1 MSTEGIRYAHTNL
14 VAKDWRRLMDFYIE
28 VFGCKPVSSE
38 RNHTGPNFDK
48 LTGLIGGN
56 ARGRHLRLPG
66 HGEKGPTLEI
76 FEFAGSDDPLE
87 PSIKRPGFAH
97 IAFEVPDPAA
107 KREEILTWGGR
118 DYGEAVTIDIPGAG
132 RLSLQYLCDPEGNI
146 VELQRWHTPP
156 E

>member
-1 MSTEGIRYAHTNL
+1 MPTVDHVLLRMA
-14 VAKDWRRLMDFYIE
+14 
-28 VFGCKPVSSE
+28 PVNE
-38 RNHTGPNFDK
+38 DM
-48 LTGLIGGN
+48 GL
-56 ARGRHLRLPG
+56 
-66 HGEKGPTLEI
+66 
-76 FEFAGSDDPLE
+76 S
-87 PSIKRPGFAH
+87 H

-107 KREEILTWGGR
+107 KRDEILAWGGR